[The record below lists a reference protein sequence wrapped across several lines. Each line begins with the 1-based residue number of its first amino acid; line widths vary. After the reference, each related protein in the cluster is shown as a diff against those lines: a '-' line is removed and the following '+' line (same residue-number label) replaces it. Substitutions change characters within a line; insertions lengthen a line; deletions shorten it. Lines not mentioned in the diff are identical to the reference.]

1 MCVCGVNRQ
10 PYVTQ
15 AMAHDATQLTA
26 ESFAEVLNLVDAKI
40 FTDGKTVGQIEAEVL
55 SELAEIQCRFGIRV
69 PAITSGATAQHM
81 LYVQL

>member
-1 MCVCGVNRQ
+1 
-10 PYVTQ
+10 
-15 AMAHDATQLTA
+15 MAHDATQLTA

-81 LYVQL
+81 YVCTAVDRSPCMCRYR